1 MLRLDKIGKS
11 LHRLQP
17 KKLAD
22 AGFLERTHVQQMI
35 RQNAGDFFAEL
46 GETLLLIG
54 EEIEPT
60 DFVAD
65 RIDLLAI
72 DTEGGV
78 VVIELKRGNNKLQ
91 LLQALGYAGMIAK
104 WPAEKFLEKHAQTA
118 KNIGDSREEIEQFLE
133 SEDISTLNQSQR
145 IICSPRTS
153 TTKYWLL
160 RNG

>member
-60 DFVAD
+60 DF
-65 RIDLLAI
+65 LLQSKEQFQKLPGAI
-72 DTEGGV
+72 ESLQNTTFVQSGSSTESEETDTE
-78 VVIELKRGNNKLQ
+78 
-91 LLQALGYAGMIAK
+91 AK
-104 WPAEKFLEKHAQTA
+104 E
-118 KNIGDSREEIEQFLE
+118 
-133 SEDISTLNQSQR
+133 
-145 IICSPRTS
+145 
-153 TTKYWLL
+153 
-160 RNG
+160 